1 MGTIVLTGAS
11 AGIGAAAAME
21 LTGMGHD
28 VVAVGRS
35 PAKLDAV
42 HQRMLDAAPSGSE
55 VPAPIVSDFASLA
68 AVRELADTVLERCP
82 QVDVL
87 ANNAGL
93 QTRRREESVDGYEMV
108 LAVNHL
114 APFLLTNLLL
124 DRLRD
129 SGGRMVGTSSAVHRV
144 GRINFDDLQFED
156 GWRGFRAYGNSKLA
170 NILFTSE
177 LAKRTGLPASC
188 YHPGGVNTDL
198 SRDTRMAA
206 AIKPVMKVVARTP
219 EKGADTLVW
228 LATDPEGG
236 APKVVYYADRK
247 PGRMSERARDTASA
261 ARLWDVS
268 AELVGL

>member
-11 AGIGAAAAME
+11 AGIGAAAAVE
-21 LTGMGHD
+21 LTGMGHQ

-35 PAKLDAV
+35 PSKLDAV
-42 HQRMLDAAPSGSE
+42 HERMLGAAPAGVK
-55 VPAPIVSDFASLA
+55 VPDAIAVDFASLA
-68 AVRELADTVLERCP
+68 EVRRLADVVLERCP

-93 QTRRREESVDGYEMV
+93 QTRHREESAEEYEMV
-108 LAVNHL
+108 FAVNHL

-124 DRLRD
+124 ERLQA

-144 GRINFDDLQFED
+144 GRIDFDDLQYKNH
-156 GWRGFRAYGNSKLA
+156 WRAFRAYGRSKLA
-170 NILFTSE
+170 NIWFTSE
-177 LAKRTGLPASC
+177 LARRTGLPASC

-198 SRDTRMAA
+198 SRDTPMASM
-206 AIKPVMKVVARTP
+206 IKPVMRLVARTP

-228 LATDPEGG
+228 LATGPEG
-236 APKVVYYADRK
+236 ASPRAVYYADRK
-247 PGRMSERARDTASA
+247 PGKMSASATDSASA